1 VRLDN
6 VAAGAR
12 RQCASD
18 SNLALLGGRS
28 SSPLGPYMRAFP
40 SFLLLSVALTI
51 GTSSFAQSANHQG
64 FGCGSLPLEQVF
76 AASRTVT
83 LVRVLESTYT
93 EDFNIH
99 FRDNAAATLVVERY
113 WRGPFNVGDTIQAV
127 MRIPCFGFDC
137 RPYPFQAGQKA
148 LILTPEVNDPVHTT
162 DCTVVDG
169 DRVKDTMEALDD
181 LLRKSV
187 GPNPRLE
194 RP

>member
-1 VRLDN
+1 
-6 VAAGAR
+6 
-12 RQCASD
+12 
-18 SNLALLGGRS
+18 
-28 SSPLGPYMRAFP
+28 MRAFP
-40 SFLLLSVALTI
+40 SALLLSAALTI
-51 GTSSFAQSANHQG
+51 GTSSFAQSASHQG
-64 FGCGSLPLEQVF
+64 IGCGSSPLNRVF
-76 AASRTVT
+76 AASGTVI
-83 LVRVLESTYT
+83 LVRVLKSTYT
-93 EDFNIH
+93 GDFNSNL
-99 FRDNAAATLVVERY
+99 RNDAAATLVVERY
-113 WRGPFNVGDTIQAV
+113 WKGPFSVGDTIQAV